1 MKLHAL
7 VLSILLCSQTFAAT
21 VGNLKAPKG
30 GTFKVQMDSPPTT
43 LNALSST
50 DYYASEVQS
59 KVMDS
64 LLDKNPETRDFE
76 PSLAKEWK
84 IAKDGM
90 SFEFTLRDGVKWH
103 DGKPLTVEDVKFSF
117 DAIMDPSNKY
127 KTADKKSYFENIKSA
142 EIIAPNKIKFTV
154 GKPYFDN
161 FNQIATSLTIVPMH
175 LYKNPSKE
183 QEKIL
188 NKTLIGTGPYM
199 LQDFDRAKGIV
210 LKANPNWWGKSV
222 PALKGKYNFD
232 TINMRFITE
241 IDVAIQR
248 MENGDLDFLGLGA
261 EEFMKK
267 TSGPKWG
274 KDIIKVKTQNKQAR
288 GYGFVALNL
297 TNPILSSKKTR
308 LALAHLFNRREMI
321 KKFLYDLSLP
331 ATGPLYQQSEY
342 ADPTVKPIE
351 YDPKLALQLLREDGW
366 SSAPG
371 ETHLSKMIN
380 GKKTTLSFTILNPNK
395 DSEKY
400 LTLFKEDA
408 KKAGVNIDVK
418 FVEWNAFLKLI
429 DERKFEAAFLSW
441 SGGDLDWDPKQIW
454 HSSSIANGGSNF
466 VSYKNPKVDK
476 LIDEARVI
484 MDKKERVKRL
494 REVYRLIAEDVPYLF
509 MFNSKYIFYGNSK
522 HIGKEK
528 DTYQYD
534 LGTNYWWMTKP

>member
-1 MKLHAL
+1 MKLYAL
-7 VLSILLCSQTFAAT
+7 VLSVLLSSQVFA
-21 VGNLKAPKG
+21 VGNPNAPKTG
-30 GTFKVQMDSPPTT
+30 NFKIQMDSAPTT

-50 DYYASEVQS
+50 DYYATIVQS

-64 LLDKNPETRDFE
+64 LLDRNPETREFE

-84 IAKDGM
+84 ISKDGM

-103 DGKPLTVEDVKFSF
+103 DGKPLTAEDVKFSF

-142 EIIAPNKIKFTV
+142 EIIAPNKVKFTV
-154 GKPYFDN
+154 AKPYFDN
-161 FNQIATSLTIVPMH
+161 FNVVATGLTIVPMH

-183 QEKIL
+183 QEKVL

-199 LQDFDRAKGIV
+199 LSEFDRAKGIV
-210 LKANPNWWGKSV
+210 LKANPSWWGKSV
-222 PALKGKYNFD
+222 PELKGKYNFA
-232 TINMRFITE
+232 TINYRFITE
-241 IDVAIQR
+241 VAVSIQR
-248 MENGDLDFLGLGA
+248 MENGDLDYLDFGA
-261 EEFMKK
+261 EEYMKK

-274 KDIIKVKTQNKQAR
+274 KELIKVKTQNKQPR

-308 LALAHLFNRREMI
+308 IALAHLFNRREMI

-342 ADPTVKPIE
+342 ADPSVKPFE
-351 YDPKLALQLLREDGW
+351 YDPKLALKLLKEDGW
-366 SSAPG
+366 ATAAG
-371 ETHLSKMIN
+371 ENTLSKAIN
-380 GKKTTLSFTILNPNK
+380 GKKTPLSFTLINANK
-395 DSEKY
+395 DFEKY

-408 KKAGVNIDVK
+408 KKAGVNIEIK

-429 DERKFEAAFLSW
+429 DERKFEAATLSW

-466 VSYKNPKVDK
+466 ISYKNPTVDK
-476 LIDEARVI
+476 LIDEARVV
-484 MDKKERVKRL
+484 MDKQERVKRL
-494 REVYRLIAEDVPYLF
+494 REVYKLIADDVPYLF
-509 MFNSKYIFYGNSK
+509 MFNSKYHFYGVSK
-522 HIGKEK
+522 QIGREK
-528 DTYQYD
+528 DSYQYD
-534 LGTNYWWMTKP
+534 IGSNYWWMTK